1 MRGGSGPR
9 TCDGKVPMLMK
20 ALDRKLLR
28 DLAAMKV
35 QLGAIAL
42 VMACGVAAR
51 ARPAASGR

>member
-1 MRGGSGPR
+1 M
-9 TCDGKVPMLMK
+9 VMK

-42 VMACGVAAR
+42 VMACA
-51 ARPAASGR
+51 